1 MFLQIRHAENYRKV
15 NGLRIQTSCLPEFH
29 RWVEVKGAFNKLK
42 KTREI
47 FLVGAPRFEL
57 GTSCAQGRHSDQN
70 NPLVFNATTETKQL
84 SRDRRMWLAVLE
96 CPQMFVGWAQKLAHS
111 KWYAGPGFEHGIVRR
126 SHASYENTFRRL
138 GGILVAWT

>member
-84 SRDRRMWLAVLE
+84 SRDRRMWLAVPE

-126 SHASYENTFRRL
+126 SHAS
-138 GGILVAWT
+138 